1 MSFHCKQAQIKVYFF
16 SYLNIPL
23 ILRLN
28 PAMVVYQLGEVR
40 QIYFLSL
47 SAWFFLFEKGE
58 KPS

>member
-28 PAMVVYQLGEVR
+28 HAMVVYQLGEVR
-40 QIYFLSL
+40 PIYFLSL
-47 SAWFFLFEKGE
+47 SA
-58 KPS
+58 